1 MESLV
6 AAGFDGTSEFAIP
19 LPLAYLATPHV
30 VVQEKVSGIQAME
43 IFNGDE
49 AEKQLSAARR
59 CGSWLGHFHMKGPQE
74 GHLTDPGELLL
85 SIRYWA
91 GALQKAG
98 EPLASKTE
106 LLVRKLEAAAPGA
119 AVGFEPRAGHGS
131 YMPEHVM
138 LSGNRMVG
146 IDLDEYDLA
155 DPARDLAWFIVSLER
170 LGLKKRG
177 SLRIHDR
184 AIEEFLR
191 TYVASGPRN
200 ALSHLSFYKAA
211 ECLHRAHRDLHG
223 RVPPIPEWSAIMLV
237 EGVRGPSWPWRF
249 RVFAF
254 ASFPDRRGEGM
265 RQRHEI
271 DLTGGDRG
279 RLPVQ
284 RPARP
289 VLVEDVRA
297 EVFPVDHGVRRF
309 QESGNPPS
317 EFSAHRCHPREQGP
331 PRGVQSFR
339 ALRPPAVIGFVVSSE
354 ECQPSHL
361 GASLVR
367 GVEPPNPSRRV
378 NHCLR
383 IGALAG
389 PDAVFHIFDDQPRDT
404 RVSGLVEAV
413 ERWRRH
419 SKGLKDISID
429 TSLEGHVAS
438 MTECSIEV
446 TRPVLDEE
454 T

>member
-1 MESLV
+1 MPALDGSTPEIVARFAAVLKQEEVREELERLFRFQWPGEPAGEMNLRVLKAHKRRCTFETSFGSEDPARGIIAKVYQRDRADVFAAMESLV

-30 VVQEKVSGIQAME
+30 LVQEKVSGIQAME

-74 GHLTDPGELLL
+74 GQLTNPGELLV

-223 RVPPIPEWSAIMLV
+223 RVPPIPEWSAIMLD
-237 EGVRGPSWPWRF
+237 EG
-249 RVFAF
+249 
-254 ASFPDRRGEGM
+254 
-265 RQRHEI
+265 I
-271 DLTGGDRG
+271 D
-279 RLPVQ
+279 
-284 RPARP
+284 
-289 VLVEDVRA
+289 
-297 EVFPVDHGVRRF
+297 
-309 QESGNPPS
+309 
-317 EFSAHRCHPREQGP
+317 
-331 PRGVQSFR
+331 
-339 ALRPPAVIGFVVSSE
+339 ALRWVRSNGDHPSPSPPPQEFN
-354 ECQPSHL
+354 QRTR
-361 GASLVR
+361 AS
-367 GVEPPNPSRRV
+367 P
-378 NHCLR
+378 LR
-383 IGALAG
+383 YE
-389 PDAVFHIFDDQPRDT
+389 DR
-404 RVSGLVEAV
+404 
-413 ERWRRH
+413 
-419 SKGLKDISID
+419 
-429 TSLEGHVAS
+429 
-438 MTECSIEV
+438 
-446 TRPVLDEE
+446 
-454 T
+454 